1 MAPKIELKPG
11 ERVIIGECV
20 VTNQSQRTRLLI

>member
-11 ERVIIGECV
+11 DRVIIGEYV
-20 VTNQSQRTRLLI
+20 VTNQGQRTRLLI